1 MEEVTEQFG
10 TTHQFIANAVKY
22 NKIHKP
28 VIQLSTSYHDNLEEK
43 QPPHIP
49 RRSTKS
55 NSISP
60 ALTEPP
66 LPPPPT
72 LTRTKKHR
80 SVKSPDSSSSA
91 VASTSSSKSPES
103 SVAADVPH
111 PETPIP
117 PIQVPH
123 ADESAS
129 QASQLS
135 PKALPGSFTEAASDY
150 FSVAELAPPGDT
162 QETLPVPQ
170 PPVRTASVFF
180 TPMSE
185 LPPTTPEMPQP
196 KEEPPEEPV
205 VEIEA
210 SSAHVADHP
219 ESESQAKDLSAA
231 ANEMPGEGAESPPP
245 VLHLADTPVPV
256 VHNPPAIMIGISGA
270 PASGKSTLA
279 HLVSAILESVTG
291 SFIIH
296 QDDFVVRKHLLLPDP
311 VGRLDVNYRRTVD
324 FSAFKKLIYHSKQE
338 GRLPPGFRSLQAK
351 GERERALSEISPE
364 IVEHVRAELADV
376 PSLRDGQPVGI
387 VDGSLLYHSESIRGL
402 LDIKILLR
410 ASKENSRRR
419 EVEKAQDIHSDARID
434 AHPWE
439 TVDYFDVVLWPN
451 YVGEH
456 SVLFENRVVE
466 GRPVSDVCEGVGIS
480 VQPTLDMSIEEALL
494 WLVDVLR
501 KGCYE
506 AATHREREL
515 ASAIDPNIELEF
527 CDCRKGILGR
537 IRQTIFDFI

>member
-1 MEEVTEQFG
+1 MDY
-10 TTHQFIANAVKY
+10 FIDDM
-22 NKIHKP
+22 IHP
-28 VIQLSTSYHDNLEEK
+28 SR
-43 QPPHIP
+43 

-55 NSISP
+55 NSTSP
-60 ALTEPP
+60 APTEPP

-80 SVKSPDSSSSA
+80 SVKFPDSSSSA
-91 VASTSSSKSPES
+91 VASTSSNHPES
-103 SVAADVPH
+103 SVAADVPL

-117 PIQVPH
+117 SIEVSQ
-123 ADESAS
+123 ADASAS

-135 PKALPGSFTEAASDY
+135 PKTLPASATEVASDY
-150 FSVAELAPPGDT
+150 FPVAELAPLGNTP
-162 QETLPVPQ
+162 ETLPVPN
-170 PPVRTASVFF
+170 PPVRTASAFF

-196 KEEPPEEPV
+196 KEEPA
-205 VEIEA
+205 VEVEA
-210 SSAHVADHP
+210 SAAHVADYP
-219 ESESQAKDLSAA
+219 ESEAQAESLSAA
-231 ANEMPGEGAESPPP
+231 ANETPGDRVESPPP
-245 VLHLADTPVPV
+245 VLHLDDTPVSV
-256 VHNPPAIMIGISGA
+256 VHSPPAIMIGISGA
-270 PASGKSTLA
+270 PASGKTTLA
-279 HLVSAILESVTG
+279 HLLSAILEPVTG

-296 QDDFVVRKHLLLPDP
+296 QDDFVVRKHLLVPGP
-311 VGRLDVNYRRTVD
+311 VGRLDVDYRRTVD
-324 FSAFKKLIYHSKQE
+324 FSAFKKLIDHSKQA

-351 GERERALSEISPE
+351 GERERALSHISLE
-364 IVEHVRAELADV
+364 VVEHVRAELAGV

-387 VDGSLLYHSESIRGL
+387 VDGSLLYHSETLRGL

-419 EVEKAQDIHSDARID
+419 QVEKAEDIHRDARKD

-451 YVGEH
+451 YANEH
-456 SVLFENRVVE
+456 SVLFEDRVVE

-480 VQPTLDMSIEEALL
+480 VQPTLDMSIQDAVL
-494 WLVDVLR
+494 WVVDVLQ
-501 KGCYE
+501 KGCHE
-506 AATHREREL
+506 AAAHREHEL
-515 ASAIDPNIELEF
+515 ASAIDRNIELEF